1 MKMVEKKRGKNKYM
15 KREKESRKTIIH
27 RSQTTRMQEKIKNRV
42 RNEKKKAR
50 AMKEKRETKIIKQ

>member
-15 KREKESRKTIIH
+15 KREKESRKTIH
-27 RSQTTRMQEKIKNRV
+27 RSETTRMQEKIKSRV